1 MAPVELPCTVGGECD
16 FKTIKLEFDQAKV
29 LLDSHLQYAH
39 QAAGGGNSDRRPER
53 FPRPEL
59 KLDSSQEEW
68 SEFLVTWNQY
78 KDEYKLGGS
87 SLIRQLFACCSEELR
102 HSLSRYRRRPF

>member
-1 MAPVELPCTVGGECD
+1 MAPVELPCTVGGTCD
-16 FKTIKLEFDQAKV
+16 FKTIKLEFDQAKA

-39 QAAGGGNSDRRPER
+39 QAAGGGSSDRKPEK

-68 SEFLVTWNQY
+68 SEFSVAT
-78 KDEYKLGGS
+78 
-87 SLIRQLFACCSEELR
+87 AT
-102 HSLSRYRRRPF
+102 

>member
-1 MAPVELPCTVGGECD
+1 MAPVELPCTVGGTCD
-16 FKTIKLEFDQAKV
+16 FKTIKLEFDQAKA

-39 QAAGGGNSDRRPER
+39 QAAGGGSSDRK

-68 SEFLVTWNQY
+68 SEFSVAIAT
-78 KDEYKLGGS
+78 
-87 SLIRQLFACCSEELR
+87 
-102 HSLSRYRRRPF
+102 